1 MRGVLIGAL
10 VAALGI
16 LGYLYYQ
23 ETQNEVSISL
33 DAPEIET
40 PSTN

>member
-1 MRGVLIGAL
+1 MKGFVIGAL
-10 VAALGI
+10 IVAVGI

-33 DAPEIET
+33 EAPKIET